1 MVNKTRIALIFA
13 IVGGLMFFCPALASV
28 VRTTVTSSSA
38 RVYQFPSDFSKS
50 MRVRKGTAVTVKGVK
65 SGWAKVSRKGITGY
79 MRVSTLCGCGST
91 KPNSWKKKVVAKE
104 WFKGGNTVLDKG
116 DYGYVYDIKSGLT
129 IKVKRLGGHYHMD
142 LEPARK
148 SDGRKMKRIGASWK
162 PRPAILRANGKYIAC
177 SINTKPHG
185 RQSVKGNGFNGQ
197 FCLHMAG
204 SMTHGGEVIR
214 GDHQSAIEKAYRWAH
229 K

>member
-1 MVNKTRIALIFA
+1 MFRKLRFFLMIAMLDS
-13 IVGGLMFFCPALASV
+13 LLLYPALASG
-28 VRTTVTSSSA
+28 VRAIVSVSSA
-38 RVYQFPSDFSKS
+38 NVYRYPFDSCRHLK
-50 MRVRKGTAVTVKGVK
+50 VRKGTAVTVKGVK
-65 SGWAKVSRKGITGY
+65 RGWAKVTRKGITGY
-79 MRVSTLCGCGST
+79 MRASALSYSRSARRS
-91 KPNSWKKKVVAKE
+91 SWKKKVYVQE
-104 WFKGGNTVLDKG
+104 WFNGGDSVLDKG
-116 DYGYVYDIKSGLT
+116 DYGYVYDIKSGQT

-148 SDGRKMKRIGASWK
+148 ADARRMKRIGSSWK

-185 RQSVKGNGFNGQ
+185 NKSIKGNGFNGQ

-204 SMTHGGEVIR
+204 SKTHGGEVVR

-229 K
+229 R